1 MKAVGL
7 YKYLPIT
14 NEESLVDVEVEQGH
28 PTGYDLLIR
37 VQAVSVNPVD
47 IKVRAP
53 KDKEEE
59 KPKILGF
66 DASGIVEEVGE
77 ECSLFKKGDKVY
89 YAGSID
95 RQGTNS
101 EYHLVD
107 ERIVGRKPENLSF
120 AEAAAMPLTT
130 LTAWEGLFQRLH
142 VQEGESILIIN
153 GGGGVGSIAIQ
164 LAKQAGLTVIATSS
178 RIETSEWCKGLGA
191 DFIINHYESMEEQL
205 KEHGMESVDN
215 IFCLHSTDKH
225 WEEMSKVIRPQGK
238 ICSIVEN
245 EEPIDLKLLQD
256 KSISFFWEFMFTRPL
271 YETDDMVEQ
280 HHILNKVGEE
290 LEKENLQHT
299 LQETISP
306 INAENMRKAH
316 GKVEKGK
323 MIGKIVVEGWGQ

>member
-14 NEESLVDVEVEQGH
+14 NEESLVDVEVEQGN
-28 PTGYDLLIR
+28 PTGHDLLIR

-47 IKVRAP
+47 TKVRAP

-89 YAGSID
+89 YAGSIG

-225 WEEMSKVIRPQGK
+225 WKEMSKVIRPQGK

-271 YETDDMVEQ
+271 YETDDIVDQ

-290 LEKENLQHT
+290 LEKGNLQHT

>member
-14 NEESLVDVEVEQGH
+14 NEESLVDVEVEQGN
-28 PTGYDLLIR
+28 PTGHDLLIR

-47 IKVRAP
+47 TKVRAP
-53 KDKEEE
+53 KDKEE

-89 YAGSID
+89 YAGSIG

-225 WEEMSKVIRPQGK
+225 WKEMSKVIRPQGK

-271 YETDDMVEQ
+271 YETDDIVDQ

-290 LEKENLQHT
+290 LEKGNLQHT

>member
-14 NEESLVDVEVEQGH
+14 NEESLVDVEVEQGN
-28 PTGYDLLIR
+28 PTGHDLLIR

-47 IKVRAP
+47 TKVRAP

-89 YAGSID
+89 YAGSIG

-205 KEHGMESVDN
+205 KEHRMESVDN

-290 LEKENLQHT
+290 LEKGNLQHT

-316 GKVEKGK
+316 GKVEEGK

>member
-14 NEESLVDVEVEQGH
+14 REESLVDVEVEKGH
-28 PTGYDLLIR
+28 PTGHDLLIR

-47 IKVRAP
+47 TKVRAP
-53 KDKEEE
+53 KDREEE

-66 DASGIVEEVGE
+66 DASGVVEDVGE

-89 YAGSID
+89 YAGSIG

-101 EYHLVD
+101 QYHLVD

-164 LAKQAGLTVIATSS
+164 LAKQAGLTVSATSS

-225 WEEMSKVIRPQGK
+225 WEEMGKVIRPQGK

-245 EEPIDLKLLQD
+245 KEPIDLKLLQD
-256 KSISFFWEFMFTRPL
+256 KSVSFFWEFMFTRPL
-271 YETDDMVEQ
+271 YETDDMAEQ

-290 LEKENLQHT
+290 LEKGNLQHT

-316 GKVEKGK
+316 GKVEEGK

>member
-14 NEESLVDVEVEQGH
+14 NEESLVDVEVEQGN
-28 PTGYDLLIR
+28 PTGHDLLIR

-47 IKVRAP
+47 TKVRAP

-77 ECSLFKKGDKVY
+77 ECSLFKKGDTVY
-89 YAGSID
+89 YAGSIG

-225 WEEMSKVIRPQGK
+225 WKEMSKVIRPQGK

-271 YETDDMVEQ
+271 YETDDMVDQ

-290 LEKENLQHT
+290 LEKGNLQHT

>member
-1 MKAVGL
+1 MKAVGFC
-7 YKYLPIT
+7 KYLPIT

-28 PTGYDLLIR
+28 PTGHDLLIR

-47 IKVRAP
+47 TKVRAP

-89 YAGSID
+89 YAGSIG

-205 KEHGMESVDN
+205 KEHRMESVDN

-290 LEKENLQHT
+290 LEKGNLQHT

-316 GKVEKGK
+316 GKVEEGK